1 MDFDIG
7 FYNVG
12 GQRGAYRAT
21 IPGLAVRLPC
31 GTTCAARDISA
42 GGVGF
47 TPPEDTHFS
56 AGQVL
61 MLDFLVAD
69 HLFIQGLES
78 VVVRAS
84 SIAVACSF
92 RQLSRVQET
101 KLDKLVL
108 ETQKRLI
115 ARRKAEEAR
124 LEQEEARRE
133 QEEAARATAE
143 QPEEPI
149 TIDLSIDIK

>member
-7 FYNVG
+7 FYNIV

-21 IPGLAVRLPC
+21 IPGLSVKLPC
-31 GTTCAARDISA
+31 GTTSPARDISA

-47 TPPEDTHFS
+47 TPPAGMTYS
-56 AGQVL
+56 SGQVL
-61 MLDFLVAD
+61 VLDFLVAD

-78 VVVRAS
+78 VVVRADANS
-84 SIAVACSF
+84 VACSF
-92 RQLSRVQET
+92 RLLSRAQEV

-115 ARRKAEEAR
+115 ARRKAEEAQR
-124 LEQEEARRE
+124 ELE
-133 QEEAARATAE
+133 ATEKAE
-143 QPEEPI
+143 QFVEPSP
-149 TIDLSIDIK
+149 TDFNIDIK